1 MVFLSTICYTWR
13 FPLNFDFSKCSLQQL
28 ATFSSTGR
36 TSHYYHI
43 PYLRFL
49 KYCYSLGPV
58 ISRLFDI
65 FLQCLVILCFSCLNF
80 PWSGCFQ
87 YMLILWNFGTSTAT
101 LMFVFFSSGIFGP
114 PLSYWLIFQVIDIGR
129 FNFPAHF
136 LYWLGNILKIH
147 GVCINNCGT
156 YNSN

>member
-1 MVFLSTICYTWR
+1 MVFLSTICFTWC
-13 FPLNFDFSKCSLQQL
+13 FPLDFDFSGVHLIIIIYR
-28 ATFSSTGR
+28 TFVFSSIATV
-36 TSHYYHI
+36 S
-43 PYLRFL
+43 
-49 KYCYSLGPV
+49 YSLGSV

-65 FLQCLVILCFSCLNF
+65 FIQCLVILYFSCLNF
-80 PWSGCFQ
+80 SWSSCFQ

-129 FNFPAHF
+129 FNFPAYF
-136 LYWLGNILKIH
+136 VYWLGNVLKIH
-147 GVCINNCGT
+147 GVSINNCGT

>member
-1 MVFLSTICYTWR
+1 MVFLSTICFTWC
-13 FPLNFDFSKCSLQQL
+13 FPLDFDFSGVHLIII
-28 ATFSSTGR
+28 TYRTFVFSSIATV
-36 TSHYYHI
+36 S
-43 PYLRFL
+43 
-49 KYCYSLGPV
+49 YSLGSV

-65 FLQCLVILCFSCLNF
+65 FIQCLVILYFSCLNF
-80 PWSGCFQ
+80 SWSSCFQ

-129 FNFPAHF
+129 FNFPAYF
-136 LYWLGNILKIH
+136 VYWLGNVLKIH
-147 GVCINNCGT
+147 GVSINNCGT